1 MGLKAKCPMEG
12 SIGHFK
18 VVWEV
23 EFVMFLYVCVL
34 DLVGW
39 PFNFFQKMSVLRISN
54 RSIESLL

>member
-1 MGLKAKCPMEG
+1 MEG